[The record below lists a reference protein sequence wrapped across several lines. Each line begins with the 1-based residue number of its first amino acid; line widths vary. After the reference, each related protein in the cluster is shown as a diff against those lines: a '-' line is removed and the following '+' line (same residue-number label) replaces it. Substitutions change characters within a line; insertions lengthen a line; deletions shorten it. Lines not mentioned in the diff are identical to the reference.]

1 MRKRRL
7 LKKDPPKGIKPFNW
21 LGADLKPQQN
31 SDNWIGDC
39 PFCGG
44 EEKFFVNE
52 ERSVFDCKSCGI
64 EGNQITFMTRLASE
78 LREATLRRQFVK
90 LGQERGTVKVD
101 GHELSYPIPV
111 KVLSSF
117 KMVWDDINE
126 GWLVPCFSPKGDTVR
141 SMRRYKRKQMRAIA
155 GVDLQLGGMERLQL
169 VKKGGK
175 VWLCE
180 GEWDAV
186 AMALLLQESGRDK
199 DQVVWVPGSN
209 CMREKWAATM
219 SGYDIIAVYDNDTAG
234 EKGALKAYKHCNG
247 VVNSIK
253 FVHWPDGL
261 PNKFD
266 LRDYIISNLARDVDP
281 QKLIKDLESLVEKLP
296 KRMEEHDGDVD
307 ADDEEEEDDGK
318 PPASLEE
325 VLATFEANMLM
336 DDELRMALKVM
347 LAVTCSNDMGGD
359 PLWVY
364 IVGPPGAGKTMLLSA
379 LQESKRCKFVSTMS
393 PHCLVSGWQGS
404 GAKDPSLIPR
414 LKGKTFVAKDWTE
427 VLSMPGPIQE
437 EIFSTLR
444 GAYDG
449 FVQRPFGNGVMRE
462 YRGCFFSMLAGVTN
476 AIHGSSKASLGE
488 RFLKFQM
495 NAKVKG
501 ANDIVMSA
509 IANVGKERQIEED
522 MQEVTKRFLKLRM
535 VDPPRMPDHFI
546 DRLVA
551 LVQLIAIL
559 RAQVERDWRGDK
571 LAYRPVPEAGTR
583 LAKQLTKMA
592 IMLAFIEGQEE
603 VKEEQYR
610 IVEKMAFDTAYGF
623 HFDIISTMMEM
634 GGQATRKDLVEVAE
648 VPHSTLALKLEDLLI
663 LKAVIK
669 MDAEKKPR
677 GGGRPAVIYKVADRV
692 ADLWLEARGERKWE
706 FPKKSNKRR
715 RRKRA
720 LQPS

>member
-1 MRKRRL
+1 MRTRRL
-7 LKKDPPKGIKPFNW
+7 VKKEPPKPLKPFIW
-21 LGADLKPQQN
+21 LGVELSPQQN
-31 SDNWIGDC
+31 SDNWTGDC
-39 PFCGG
+39 PFCSS
-44 EEKFFVNE
+44 ENKFFVNSE
-52 ERSVFDCKSCGI
+52 KGVFDCKSCGV
-64 EGNQITFMTRLASE
+64 EGNQTTFMTRIIKESD
-78 LREATLRRQFVK
+78 TPRRQIVK
-90 LGQERGTVKVD
+90 LGQERGKTKVD
-101 GHELSYPIPV
+101 GQELIYPIPTT
-111 KVLSSF
+111 VLASF
-117 KMVWDDINE
+117 KMVWDPDSN

-141 SMRRYKRKQMRAIA
+141 SIRRFKRGMMRAIA
-155 GVDLQLGGMERLQL
+155 GMDLQLGGMERLKD
-169 VKKGGK
+169 VKRGGK
-175 VWLCE
+175 VWLLE

-186 AMALLLQESGRDK
+186 AMALLLQETKRTK
-199 DQVVWVPGSN
+199 DVVIWVPGAN
-209 CMREKWAATM
+209 CMREKWASAL
-219 SGYDIIAVYDNDTAG
+219 SGYDVVCVYDNDTAG
-234 EKGALKAYKHCNG
+234 EKGALKVYKHCHK
-247 VVNSIK
+247 VVSSLS
-253 FVHWPDGL
+253 FVHWPDSL

-266 LRDYIISNLARDVDP
+266 LRDYVIGGLAQEEDP
-281 QKLIKDLESLVEKLP
+281 KKLMKGLEELIEKLP
-296 KRMEEHDGDVD
+296 KRMDDHDDGAEEE
-307 ADDEEEEDDGK
+307 EEEEDNL

-325 VLATFEANMLM
+325 VISTFEENMLM

-347 LAVTCSNDMGGD
+347 LATALSTDMGGD

-379 LQESKRCKFVSTMS
+379 LQESKRCIFISTMS

-404 GAKDPSLIPR
+404 GSKDPSLIPK

-427 VLSMPGPIQE
+427 VLSMPAPIQD

-476 AIHGSSKASLGE
+476 AIHGSNKASLGE

-495 NAKVKG
+495 SPKQNG
-501 ANDIVMSA
+501 ASDIVMSA
-509 IANVGKERQIEED
+509 IANVGKERQIEES
-522 MQEVTKRFLKLRM
+522 MQAVVKRFMKRRM
-535 VDPPRMPDHFI
+535 TDRPDMPNHFI

-592 IMLAFIEGQEE
+592 IMLAFVDGYDVVREE
-603 VKEEQYR
+603 HYL

-634 GGQATRKDLVEVAE
+634 GGQATRADLVKIAE
-648 VPHSTLALKLEDLLI
+648 IPHSTLALKLEDLLI

-669 MDAEKKPR
+669 MDAERKPR

-692 ADLWLEARGERKWE
+692 ATLWREARGERPWKTRR
-706 FPKKSNKRR
+706 KSKRR
-715 RRKRA
+715 RTEQK
-720 LQPS
+720 

>member
-1 MRKRRL
+1 
-7 LKKDPPKGIKPFNW
+7 
-21 LGADLKPQQN
+21 
-31 SDNWIGDC
+31 
-39 PFCGG
+39 
-44 EEKFFVNE
+44 
-52 ERSVFDCKSCGI
+52 
-64 EGNQITFMTRLASE
+64 
-78 LREATLRRQFVK
+78 
-90 LGQERGTVKVD
+90 
-101 GHELSYPIPV
+101 
-111 KVLSSF
+111 
-117 KMVWDDINE
+117 
-126 GWLVPCFSPKGDTVR
+126 
-141 SMRRYKRKQMRAIA
+141 
-155 GVDLQLGGMERLQL
+155 
-169 VKKGGK
+169 
-175 VWLCE
+175 
-180 GEWDAV
+180 
-186 AMALLLQESGRDK
+186 MALLLQESGRDK

-296 KRMEEHDGDVD
+296 KRMEEHDADVD
-307 ADDEEEEDDGK
+307 ADGEEEEDDGK

-364 IVGPPGAGKTMLLSA
+364 LVGPPGAGKTMLLSA

-393 PHCLVSGWQGS
+393 PHCLVSGWQGN

-522 MQEVTKRFLKLRM
+522 MQEVTKRFLKRRM
-535 VDPPRMPDHFI
+535 VDPPNMPEHFI

-583 LAKQLTKMA
+583 LAKQLTKLA
-592 IMLAFIEGQEE
+592 IMLAFIEGNDE
-603 VKEEQYR
+603 VKEAQYR

-677 GGGRPAVIYKVADRV
+677 GGGRPAVLYKVADRV

-715 RRKRA
+715 RRRKQV